1 MEVRIKKRPSISKEN
16 SEKEK
21 PLNMTFSA
29 AMFTTYEKD
38 IKQLPPI
45 KRNLR
50 KPLPKIFLNNQKKN

>member
-50 KPLPKIFLNNQKKN
+50 KPLPKIF